1 MQPSP
6 LHARPLLTIA
16 IPAFNRAALLPPL
29 LASILS
35 QSMTDWECLVI
46 EDHSRERGEIRA
58 VIKAHEESFAGRLRY
73 LENDETLGYDGNFRR
88 LVHEARGRYFFIMG
102 NDDLVAPGALAA
114 VAKTLREQ
122 PEVGVI
128 LRAYA
133 FFYSDPN
140 KVYQVNRYY
149 ANACTFDA
157 GAPAII
163 ACYRR
168 IVSMSGLVM
177 HRDDAAAVAT
187 DRWDGTLFYQHWL
200 AANILTKRPAAYIPD
215 ILALFRTNGV
225 PEFGTARAEQGLYT
239 PGIQPPDTD
248 LRMIRSLMAI
258 AEAVEKERGV
268 PIMKEIRS
276 DYANFMYP
284 TIAHQ
289 AHEPWPVFYRF
300 YRDLGHMRFD
310 RYPMFH
316 FWFWT
321 IALLGA
327 PRVNRVIQFV
337 RRRLGH
343 TPNLTRAARPT
354 TRRAPATASAERP
367 GEEF

>member
-1 MQPSP
+1 MS
-6 LHARPLLTIA
+6 
-16 IPAFNRAALLPPL
+16 
-29 LASILS
+29 
-35 QSMTDWECLVI
+35 DWECLVI
-46 EDHSRERGEIRA
+46 EDNSRERSEIRA
-58 VIKAHEESFAGRLRY
+58 VITAHEGAFGGRLRY

-88 LVHEARGRYFFIMG
+88 LVQEARGRYFFVMG
-102 NDDLVAPGALAA
+102 NDDLVAANAFAA
-114 VAKTLREQ
+114 VARTVAEQ
-122 PEVGVI
+122 PDVGVI

-133 FFYSDPN
+133 FFYNDPN

-149 ANACTFDA
+149 ANACSFEA

-200 AANILTKRPAAYIPD
+200 AANILTQRGAAYIPD
-215 ILALFRTNGV
+215 ILALFRTNGI

-248 LRMIRSLMAI
+248 LRMIRSLMSI
-258 AEAVEKERGV
+258 AEAVERERGV
-268 PIMKEIRS
+268 PILKAIRQ

-289 AHEPWPVFYRF
+289 AHEPWPVFYKF
-300 YRDLGHMRFD
+300 YRDLGAMGFN
-310 RYPMFH
+310 RYAMFH
-316 FWFWT
+316 CWFWS
-321 IALLGA
+321 IAILGA
-327 PRVNRVIQFV
+327 PRVNRAIQFV
-337 RRRLGH
+337 RKKLGH

-354 TRRAPATASAERP
+354 RQRPPAATSAERP
-367 GEEF
+367 TAES